1 VLKEFDEAN
10 MLKAQE
16 LRNENTQELNTKLEQ
31 LRSEIFQLRSQK
43 LDSKTQKTH
52 MIGQKRKEIA
62 RILTVKRERELRGKN
77 E

>member
-1 VLKEFDEAN
+1 

-16 LRNENTQELNTKLEQ
+16 FRSESVEELGSKLAVLRK
-31 LRSEIFQLRSQK
+31 EIFQLRSQK

-52 MIGQKRKEIA
+52 LIGQKRKEIA
-62 RILTVKRERELRGKN
+62 RILTVMTERELRGNN